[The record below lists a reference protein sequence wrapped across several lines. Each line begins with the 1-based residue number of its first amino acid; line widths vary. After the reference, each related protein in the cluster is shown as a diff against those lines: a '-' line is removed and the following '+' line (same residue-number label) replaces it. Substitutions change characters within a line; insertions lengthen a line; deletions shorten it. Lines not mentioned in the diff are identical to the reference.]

1 MADGLSILA
10 LRHCWRQ
17 EARNKWL
24 GQIAGRVK
32 NAPAGVSESARAI
45 QSVYGGPSRDMHR
58 RLNSQHAVHGVVAG
72 SIKNLVL
79 TMPIRFWL
87 VILVIVV
94 AIAWALTKMIL
105 S

>member
-1 MADGLSILA
+1 VRRYEIGA
-10 LRHCWRQ
+10 CW
-17 EARNKWL
+17 
-24 GQIAGRVK
+24 
-32 NAPAGVSESARAI
+32 
-45 QSVYGGPSRDMHR
+45 
-58 RLNSQHAVHGVVAG
+58 
-72 SIKNLVL
+72 VL